1 MKKYTLSASEL
12 FAFNSA
18 KLGANQP
25 KLDEVAQV
33 MNANTRDIAS
43 VTIVGYTDR
52 IGSEAYNQK
61 LSERRANAVKD
72 YLVSHGV
79 SANRLSAVGRGESNP
94 VVDCKDVK
102 QRAALIKCLA
112 PNRRVEVE
120 PVTVTKP
127 AQ

>member
-1 MKKYTLSASEL
+1 MQKYTLSAQEL
-12 FAFNSA
+12 FGFDSA
-18 KLGANQP
+18 KLVPNQP
-25 KLDEVAQV
+25 KLDEVVQV
-33 MNANTRDIAS
+33 MNGNSDITS

-52 IGSEAYNQK
+52 LGSTQYNQK

-79 SANRLSAVGRGESNP
+79 AANRLVAVGKGEADP
-94 VVDCKDVK
+94 VVECKDVK

-112 PNRRVEVE
+112 PNRRVELE
-120 PVTVTKP
+120 PVTFTKP

>member
-1 MKKYTLSASEL
+1 MQKYTISAQEL
-12 FAFNSA
+12 FGFDSA
-18 KLGANQP
+18 KLVANQP
-25 KLDEVAQV
+25 KLDEIVQV
-33 MNANTRDIAS
+33 MNANSNVDN

-61 LSERRANAVKD
+61 LSERRATAVKD

-79 SANRLSAVGRGESNP
+79 GANRLSAVGRGESNP